1 MSSTAKVFRSGNSQ
15 AVRLPKEHRFEEG
28 VEELVV
34 ERRDDALILRPKQR
48 MTFSPAFLKIFGA
61 WPDFERPPQGR
72 SRRRRIFP

>member
-1 MSSTAKVFRSGNSQ
+1 
-15 AVRLPKEHRFEEG
+15 
-28 VEELVV
+28 V